1 MPLNDK
7 QTMKPLRVH
16 ETDSDFF
23 GDETVELRVS
33 LRTYLHAGR
42 LKEYP
47 GVTEAGVREHLI
59 RKLNKLIDETDFT
72 NIVCVYRSGGK
83 EGDYAIE

>member
-47 GVTEAGVREHLI
+47 KEGKQGVREHLI
-59 RKLNKLIDETDFT
+59 RKLNQLIDDADFT
-72 NIVCVYRSGGK
+72 AVVCVRKDGGI